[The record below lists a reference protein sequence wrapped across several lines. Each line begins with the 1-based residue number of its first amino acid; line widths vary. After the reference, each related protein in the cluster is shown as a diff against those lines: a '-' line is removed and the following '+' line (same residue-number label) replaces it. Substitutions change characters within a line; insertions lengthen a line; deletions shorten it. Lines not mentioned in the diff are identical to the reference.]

1 MLIKILVLQASV
13 NWKGKKIIKFQVN
26 SHILS
31 YLWHLNNISLANF
44 FFLIITGV
52 ISILTFLKLIGNDLI

>member
-26 SHILS
+26 SRILS

-44 FFLIITGV
+44 FFFNHYRGYQYLN
-52 ISILTFLKLIGNDLI
+52 ILKIDRQ